1 MQKEEI
7 INELKAQYSRELR
20 KQLVKTL
27 LSNEK
32 EQDKTAA
39 DQQYKLINQIFSY
52 VIQASEWSMSPSSEN
67 WDNTPLEIM
76 AEVFPKL
83 STTQWYQEQEIM
95 AKKNIDVVLS
105 SKK

>member
-83 STTQWYQEQEIM
+83 STTRWYQEQEIM